1 MLMKLNKDY
10 KYLILCED
18 KLTQCFVRH
27 FLKSQGINGR
37 KIFPFPLPAYGC
49 GEQYVRSK
57 FPKELKELRS
67 KSYDSEI
74 LVVAI
79 DADASDY
86 NKRKQQLVEACKLA
100 SVESFTEKDKLLI
113 FIPKRNIETWV
124 KYFDG
129 EDVDENTDYAHFLNG
144 HESDCYSAAEKMSN
158 EFSQENIKF
167 NITSLN
173 YAYTEYINLIKKSV

>member
-1 MLMKLNKDY
+1 MKLNKDY

-18 KLTQCFVRH
+18 KLTQCFVRY

-37 KIFPFPLPAYGC
+37 KIFPLKLPAATC
-49 GEQYVRSK
+49 GEEYVRK
-57 FPKELKELRS
+57 EFPRELENLRS
-67 KSYDSEI
+67 KKYNSVV

-79 DADASDY
+79 DADALDY
-86 NKRKQQLVEACKLA
+86 NKRKQQLVEACNLA
-100 SVESFTEKDKLLI
+100 SVEAFSGKDKLLF

-129 EDVDENTDYAHFLNG
+129 EIVDENTDYAHFLNG

-173 YAYTEYINLIKKSV
+173 HAYTDYINLIKKSV